1 MAKQLFT
8 TVERREQT
16 LGIKTVSTHCG
27 APQHKHQSIHPFC
40 IQFWMIM
47 SHVAAF
53 DGEINL
59 ALIEICQFQQAV
71 MDVIYH
77 SGQICG

>member
-1 MAKQLFT
+1 
-8 TVERREQT
+8 
-16 LGIKTVSTHCG
+16 
-27 APQHKHQSIHPFC
+27 
-40 IQFWMIM
+40 MIM

-77 SGQICG
+77 SGQICGSTSLLLTALSPQECPKMSPVVRRVTF